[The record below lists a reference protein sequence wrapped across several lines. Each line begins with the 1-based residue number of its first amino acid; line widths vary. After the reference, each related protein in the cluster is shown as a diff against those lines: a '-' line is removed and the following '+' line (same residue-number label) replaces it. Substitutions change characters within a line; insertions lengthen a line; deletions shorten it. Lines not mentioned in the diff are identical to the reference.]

1 MAGAPSTSP
10 DEILARQ
17 SLVNLFLTR
26 SALRADLVEL
36 LKGAEDAMRISQK
49 FLLGKGGVEDLIS
62 VRNTIGTWKS
72 IHNRVLFE
80 KECEKCESGG
90 ILSPDDW
97 RSLDQLM
104 QRMVDL
110 SDLAGR
116 IDSAIDAGEI
126 GNEESEREEG
136 DEKMLDTHGAIPSEA
151 PKLPSLPGVDMKWT
165 IKPQLRTSTT

>member
-1 MAGAPSTSP
+1 MFPHHRWRLILLSP
-10 DEILARQ
+10 EEEDEISAQLAGPGWYHAVGEI
-17 SLVNLFLTR
+17 L
-26 SALRADLVEL
+26 
-36 LKGAEDAMRISQK
+36 SQD
-49 FLLGKGGVEDLIS
+49 GTTPHLI
-62 VRNTIGTWKS
+62 
-72 IHNRVLFE
+72 
-80 KECEKCESGG
+80 
-90 ILSPDDW
+90 SPDDW

-126 GNEESEREEG
+126 GNEESESEEG